1 MSSYKKFL
9 FMVLPGPKS
18 SFHGIPL
25 HGIPIHEIAL
35 CGILVHEILMRSLFV
50 EFLFMKVQHFHVFLK
65 RKFKETTIGGNLI
78 SLYTVWQLCMEP
90 LTAPEV

>member
-18 SFHGIPL
+18 SF

>member
-25 HGIPIHEIAL
+25 HGILLHGIPIHEIPL
-35 CGILVHEILMRSLFV
+35 CGILVHEIPS
-50 EFLFMKVQHFHVFLK
+50 FHVFLK
-65 RKFKETTIGGNLI
+65 RKFKDTMGGNLI

>member
-18 SFHGIPL
+18 SF

-65 RKFKETTIGGNLI
+65 RKRGKFDFIVYCVAVMYGTSN
-78 SLYTVWQLCMEP
+78 SS
-90 LTAPEV
+90 

>member
-1 MSSYKKFL
+1 
-9 FMVLPGPKS
+9 MVLPGHKS

-25 HGIPIHEIAL
+25 HGIPLHGIPIHEIPL
-35 CGILVHEILMRSLFV
+35 CGILVHEIPS
-50 EFLFMKVQHFHVFLK
+50 FHVFLK